1 MVTPET
7 FINEIYMLAEQS
19 GSCLEPEQ
27 QFPEPA
33 FLEEV
38 CRELLYASTMR
49 EEGRY
54 STFRVCFIEPD
65 SAYLIPYLYSHAVL
79 LDEPVPFST
88 KEIHRLA
95 PAISPDISYLILNRI
110 DGHPWITGMIVGHTT
125 WNQINSGENPSG
137 IRMPRIANLLVS
149 GPGEL
154 VACLGES
161 PLVSLKWGNLVHFRK
176 HTFTSTL
183 VAQVLKEGSGVSDA
197 NRAVFFSRILINMMQ
212 MGSGGHLFIVPE
224 GSQYR
229 KHVRIKYKLPV
240 SFMFCG
246 DGNDDLPIK
255 TEKDLISYAD
265 MVSKLTAVDGGVL
278 LNKNLDLLG
287 FGVETL
293 MDSIDRPEPDLCFIN
308 YDGIQDTTKRYQDY
322 GMRHRSC
329 FKFCSAVEGTVALI
343 ASHDGFIKACTQHDG
358 KVVVYDN
365 VSVYNR

>member
-1 MVTPET
+1 MISPET
-7 FINEIYMLAEQS
+7 FVNEIYLLSEQS

-27 QFPEPA
+27 KFPEPA
-33 FLEEV
+33 FLTEV
-38 CRELLYASTMR
+38 CRQLLYASTMR

-54 STFRVCFIEPD
+54 STFRVCFIRPD
-65 SAYLIPYLYSHAVL
+65 SAFLIPYIYSHAVL
-79 LDEPVPFST
+79 LDEPVPFNM

-95 PAISPDISYLILNRI
+95 PAISPDISYLILNMVDTR
-110 DGHPWITGMIVGHTT
+110 PCITGLIVGHTA
-125 WNQINSGENPSG
+125 WNQTSSGETTDG
-137 IRMPRIANLLVS
+137 VRMPIIANLLVS

-176 HTFTSTL
+176 NTFTSTL
-183 VAQVLKEGSGVSDA
+183 VAQALKEGSCVSDS
-197 NRAVFFSRILINMMQ
+197 NRSAFFSRVLVNMMR
-212 MGSGGHLFIVPE
+212 MGNGGHLFIIPE
-224 GSQYR
+224 ESECR
-229 KHVRIKYKLPV
+229 KHFRIKYRLPV
-240 SFMFCG
+240 HFMFRG
-246 DGNDDLPIK
+246 DGNNDLLIK
-255 TEKDLISYAD
+255 PEKDLISFAD
-265 MVSKLTAVDGGVL
+265 MVSKLTAVDGGVV

-293 MDSIDRPEPDLCFIN
+293 MDSIDKPEPDLCFIN
-308 YDGIQDTTKRYQDY
+308 YDGMTDTSKRYSDY

-329 FKFCSAVEGTVALI
+329 FKLCSAVEGAVALI